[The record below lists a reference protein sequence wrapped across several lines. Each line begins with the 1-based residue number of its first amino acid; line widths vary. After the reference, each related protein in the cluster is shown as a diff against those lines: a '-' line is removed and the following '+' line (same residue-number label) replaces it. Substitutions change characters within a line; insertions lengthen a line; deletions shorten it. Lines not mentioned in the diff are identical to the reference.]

1 MARRLLRGELN
12 AMTFARSDRSL
23 DAAVLGYLEEHPHA
37 MDTLEGIAEWWIE
50 RERIR
55 FDVARVAGALARLVD
70 RGVLER
76 IGAGECALYRLSR
89 EPTTRSPDPDS
100 G

>member
-1 MARRLLRGELN
+1 
-12 AMTFARSDRSL
+12 MTIARSDRL
-23 DAAVLGYLEEHPHA
+23 VDAAVLAYLQEHPHA

-76 IGAGECALYRLSR
+76 VGAGECALYRLSR
-89 EPTTRSPDPDS
+89 EPISASPDPDS